1 LEALA
6 IMWTL
11 KKHRHYLY
19 GRKFKIITDHN
30 ALKWMLQTNKSDNGQ
45 IIRWRM
51 ILQDY
56 DYEVIHQKGK
66 IHQSADVL
74 PRIGNNINTS
84 N

>member
-1 LEALA
+1 
-6 IMWTL
+6 
-11 KKHRHYLY
+11 
-19 GRKFKIITDHN
+19 
-30 ALKWMLQTNKSDNGQ
+30 MLQTNKSDNGQ